1 MSVIN
6 FDSNGGINK
15 KSEGAMKNK
24 MIVILTLLLMG
35 AGIVGSAFANPVD
48 ESRYPTASSS
58 NPVYFGHT
66 YR

>member
-1 MSVIN
+1 
-6 FDSNGGINK
+6 
-15 KSEGAMKNK
+15 MKNK